1 MINFFY
7 DEISK
12 SLSSEIP
19 QSKNS
24 YLKAM
29 LNLEKFEIGQSYVTS
44 KIKNKKNDTF
54 VVNIQGGSPGIDISD
69 SLFYLTEIPKIAYV
83 RTTID
88 NMILIRKLPVLGVK
102 EWLLIYENTL
112 FLLAVKEKY
121 NELEILCVFKFLL

>member
-1 MINFFY
+1 MNLFY

-19 QSKNS
+19 LSKNS

-29 LNLEKFEIGQSYVTS
+29 LDLEKFEIGQSYVTS
-44 KIKNKKNDTF
+44 KVKNKKNDTF
-54 VVNIQGGSPGIDISD
+54 LVNIQGGSPGIDISD
-69 SLFYLTEIPKIAYV
+69 SLFNLIEIPKFAYV
-83 RTTID
+83 RTMID
-88 NMILIRKLPVLGVK
+88 NTILVRKLPVLGVK

-121 NELEILCVFKFLL
+121 SELEILCVF

>member
-1 MINFFY
+1 MNFFY

-29 LNLEKFEIGQSYVTS
+29 LDLEKFEIGQSYVTS
-44 KIKNKKNDTF
+44 KIKNKKNDTLI
-54 VVNIQGGSPGIDISD
+54 VNIQGGSPGIDISD
-69 SLFYLTEIPKIAYV
+69 SLFNFTEIPKIAYV
-83 RTTID
+83 RTMID
-88 NMILIRKLPVLGVK
+88 NTILVRKLPVLGVK
-102 EWLLIYENTL
+102 EWLLIYEDTL

-121 NELEILCVFKFLL
+121 DELEILCVF

>member
-1 MINFFY
+1 MNFFY

-69 SLFYLTEIPKIAYV
+69 SLFYLTDEIPKIAYV

-88 NMILIRKLPVLGVK
+88 NMILIRKLPIMGVK
-102 EWLLIYENTL
+102 EWLSIYENTL

-121 NELEILCVFKFLL
+121 NELEILCVF

>member
-1 MINFFY
+1 MNFFY

-29 LNLEKFEIGQSYVTS
+29 LDLEKFEIGQSYVTS
-44 KIKNKKNDTF
+44 KIKNKKNDTL

-69 SLFYLTEIPKIAYV
+69 SLFNFIEIPKIAYL
-83 RTTID
+83 RTMID
-88 NMILIRKLPVLGVK
+88 NTILVRKLPVLGVK
-102 EWLLIYENTL
+102 EWLLIYEDTL

-121 NELEILCVFKFLL
+121 DELEILCVF

>member
-1 MINFFY
+1 MNLFY

-29 LNLEKFEIGQSYVTS
+29 LDLEKFEIGQSYVTS
-44 KIKNKKNDTF
+44 KIKNKKNDTL

-69 SLFYLTEIPKIAYV
+69 SLFNFIEIPKIAYV
-83 RTTID
+83 RTMID
-88 NMILIRKLPVLGVK
+88 NTILVRKLPVLGVK
-102 EWLLIYENTL
+102 EWLLIYEDTL

-121 NELEILCVFKFLL
+121 DELEILCVF

>member
-1 MINFFY
+1 MSLFY

-19 QSKNS
+19 LSKNS

-29 LNLEKFEIGQSYVTS
+29 LDLEKFEIGQSYVTS
-44 KIKNKKNDTF
+44 KVKNKKNDTF

-69 SLFYLTEIPKIAYV
+69 SLFNLTEIPKFASV
-83 RTTID
+83 RTMID
-88 NMILIRKLPVLGVK
+88 NTILVRKLPVLGVK

-121 NELEILCVFKFLL
+121 SELEILCVF

>member
-1 MINFFY
+1 MNLFY

-19 QSKNS
+19 LSKNS

-29 LNLEKFEIGQSYVTS
+29 LDFEKFEIGQSYVTS
-44 KIKNKKNDTF
+44 KVKNKKNDTF
-54 VVNIQGGSPGIDISD
+54 LVNIQGGSPGIDISD
-69 SLFYLTEIPKIAYV
+69 SLFNLTEIPKFAYV
-83 RTTID
+83 RTMID
-88 NMILIRKLPVLGVK
+88 NTILVRKLPVLGVK

-121 NELEILCVFKFLL
+121 SELEILCVF

>member
-1 MINFFY
+1 MSLFY

-19 QSKNS
+19 LSKNS

-29 LNLEKFEIGQSYVTS
+29 LDLEKFEIGQSYVTS
-44 KIKNKKNDTF
+44 KVKNKKNDTF

-69 SLFYLTEIPKIAYV
+69 SLFNLTEIPKIAYV
-83 RTTID
+83 RTMID
-88 NMILIRKLPVLGVK
+88 NTILVRKLPVLGVK

-121 NELEILCVFKFLL
+121 SELEILCVF

>member
-1 MINFFY
+1 MKLYY

-12 SLSSEIP
+12 YFSSEIP

-121 NELEILCVFKFLL
+121 NELEILCVF

>member
-7 DEISK
+7 DEMSK
-12 SLSSEIP
+12 FLSSEIP

-69 SLFYLTEIPKIAYV
+69 SLFYLTDEIPKIAYV

-88 NMILIRKLPVLGVK
+88 NMILIRKLPIMGVK
-102 EWLLIYENTL
+102 EWLSIYENTL

-121 NELEILCVFKFLL
+121 NELEILCVF

>member
-7 DEISK
+7 DEMSK

-88 NMILIRKLPVLGVK
+88 NMILIRKLPVRGVK

-121 NELEILCVFKFLL
+121 NELEILCVF

>member
-1 MINFFY
+1 MINFYY

-121 NELEILCVFKFLL
+121 NELEILCVF

>member
-29 LNLEKFEIGQSYVTS
+29 LDLEKFEIGQSYVTS
-44 KIKNKKNDTF
+44 KIKNKKNGTL

-69 SLFYLTEIPKIAYV
+69 SLFNFIEIPKIAYV
-83 RTTID
+83 RTMID
-88 NMILIRKLPVLGVK
+88 NTILVRKLPVLGVK
-102 EWLLIYENTL
+102 EWLLIYEDTL

-121 NELEILCVFKFLL
+121 DELEILCVF

>member
-1 MINFFY
+1 MNFFY

-29 LNLEKFEIGQSYVTS
+29 LDLEKFEIGQSYVTS
-44 KIKNKKNDTF
+44 KIKNKKNDTL

-69 SLFYLTEIPKIAYV
+69 SLFNFIEIPKIAYV
-83 RTTID
+83 RTMID
-88 NMILIRKLPVLGVK
+88 NTILVRKLPVLGVK
-102 EWLLIYENTL
+102 EWLLIYEDTL

-121 NELEILCVFKFLL
+121 DELEILCVF

>member
-1 MINFFY
+1 MNFFY

-29 LNLEKFEIGQSYVTS
+29 LDLEKFEIGQSYVTS
-44 KIKNKKNDTF
+44 KIKNKKNDTL

-69 SLFYLTEIPKIAYV
+69 SLFNLTEIPKFAYV
-83 RTTID
+83 RTMID
-88 NMILIRKLPVLGVK
+88 NTILVRKLPVLGVK

-121 NELEILCVFKFLL
+121 SELEILCVF

>member
-1 MINFFY
+1 MNFFY

-29 LNLEKFEIGQSYVTS
+29 LDLEKFEIGQSYVTS
-44 KIKNKKNDTF
+44 KIKNKKNDTL

-69 SLFYLTEIPKIAYV
+69 SLFNFIEIPKIAYV
-83 RTTID
+83 RTMID
-88 NMILIRKLPVLGVK
+88 NTVLVRKLPVLGVK
-102 EWLLIYENTL
+102 EWLLIYEDTL

-121 NELEILCVFKFLL
+121 DELEILCVF

>member
-1 MINFFY
+1 MNFFY

-29 LNLEKFEIGQSYVTS
+29 LDLEKFEIGQSYVTS
-44 KIKNKKNDTF
+44 KIKNKKNDTL

-69 SLFYLTEIPKIAYV
+69 SLFNITEIPKIAYV
-83 RTTID
+83 RTMID
-88 NMILIRKLPVLGVK
+88 NTILVRKLPVLGVK
-102 EWLLIYENTL
+102 EWLLIYEDTL

-121 NELEILCVFKFLL
+121 DELEILCVF

>member
-1 MINFFY
+1 MNFFY

-29 LNLEKFEIGQSYVTS
+29 LDLEKFEIGQSYVTS
-44 KIKNKKNDTF
+44 KVKNKKNDTF

-69 SLFYLTEIPKIAYV
+69 SLFNFTEIPKIAYV
-83 RTTID
+83 RTMID
-88 NMILIRKLPVLGVK
+88 NTILVRKLPVLGVK
-102 EWLLIYENTL
+102 EWLLIYEDTL

-121 NELEILCVFKFLL
+121 NELEILCVF

>member
-1 MINFFY
+1 MNFFY

-29 LNLEKFEIGQSYVTS
+29 LDLEKFEIGQSYVTS
-44 KIKNKKNDTF
+44 KIKNKKNDTL

-69 SLFYLTEIPKIAYV
+69 SLFNFIEIPKIAYV
-83 RTTID
+83 
-88 NMILIRKLPVLGVK
+88 L
-102 EWLLIYENTL
+102 
-112 FLLAVKEKY
+112 Y
-121 NELEILCVFKFLL
+121 ND

>member
-88 NMILIRKLPVLGVK
+88 NMIMIRKLPVLGVK

-121 NELEILCVFKFLL
+121 NELEILCVF

>member
-1 MINFFY
+1 MNFFY

-29 LNLEKFEIGQSYVTS
+29 LDLEKFEIGQSYVTS
-44 KIKNKKNDTF
+44 KIKNKKNDTL

-69 SLFYLTEIPKIAYV
+69 SLFNFTEIPKIAYV
-83 RTTID
+83 RTIID
-88 NMILIRKLPVLGVK
+88 NTILVRKLPVLGVK
-102 EWLLIYENTL
+102 EWLLIYEDTL

-121 NELEILCVFKFLL
+121 NELEILCVF

>member
-1 MINFFY
+1 MNLFY

-19 QSKNS
+19 LSKNS

-29 LNLEKFEIGQSYVTS
+29 LDLEKFEIGQSYVTS
-44 KIKNKKNDTF
+44 KVKNKKNDTF

-69 SLFYLTEIPKIAYV
+69 SLFNLTEIPKFAYV
-83 RTTID
+83 RTMID
-88 NMILIRKLPVLGVK
+88 NTILVRKLPVLGVK

-121 NELEILCVFKFLL
+121 SELEILCVF

>member
-1 MINFFY
+1 MNFFY

-29 LNLEKFEIGQSYVTS
+29 LDLEKFEIGQSYVTS
-44 KIKNKKNDTF
+44 KIKNKKNDTL
-54 VVNIQGGSPGIDISD
+54 VVNIQGGSPGMDISD
-69 SLFYLTEIPKIAYV
+69 SLFNFTEIPKIAYV
-83 RTTID
+83 RTMID
-88 NMILIRKLPVLGVK
+88 NTILVRKLPVLGVK
-102 EWLLIYENTL
+102 EWLLIYEDTL

-121 NELEILCVFKFLL
+121 DELEILCVF

>member
-1 MINFFY
+1 MSLFY

-19 QSKNS
+19 LSKNS

-29 LNLEKFEIGQSYVTS
+29 LDLEKFEIGQSYVTS
-44 KIKNKKNDTF
+44 KVKNKKNDTF
-54 VVNIQGGSPGIDISD
+54 VVNIQGGNPGIDISD
-69 SLFYLTEIPKIAYV
+69 SLFNLTEIPKIAYV
-83 RTTID
+83 RTMID
-88 NMILIRKLPVLGVK
+88 NTILVRKLPVLGVK

-121 NELEILCVFKFLL
+121 SELEILCVF

>member
-1 MINFFY
+1 MNFFY

-29 LNLEKFEIGQSYVTS
+29 LDLEKFEIGQSYVTS
-44 KIKNKKNDTF
+44 KIKNKKNDTL
-54 VVNIQGGSPGIDISD
+54 VVNIQGGSPGMDISD
-69 SLFYLTEIPKIAYV
+69 SLFNFTEIPKIAYV
-83 RTTID
+83 RTMID
-88 NMILIRKLPVLGVK
+88 NTILVRKLPVLGVK
-102 EWLLIYENTL
+102 EWLLIYEDTL

-121 NELEILCVFKFLL
+121 NELEILCVF

>member
-69 SLFYLTEIPKIAYV
+69 SLFYLTDIPKIAYV

-112 FLLAVKEKY
+112 FLLAIKEKY
-121 NELEILCVFKFLL
+121 NELEILCVF